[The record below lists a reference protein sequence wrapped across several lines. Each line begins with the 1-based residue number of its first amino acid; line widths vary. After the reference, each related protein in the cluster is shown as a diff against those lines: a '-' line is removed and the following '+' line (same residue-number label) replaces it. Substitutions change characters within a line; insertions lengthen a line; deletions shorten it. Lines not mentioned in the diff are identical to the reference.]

1 MRIKEINNTLDSLLN
16 LRDWKNP
23 LLEIWIKKK
32 LEFNLLTGENSYNDV
47 DSFLELYQE
56 RRNWFLERVHFL
68 KGNLSDFQ
76 KAEIIVGKN
85 FVSIHQ
91 IIKMREPG
99 IEPGLQ
105 RWQRRVLPLNYSR
118 LI

>member
-1 MRIKEINNTLDSLLN
+1 MRIKEINNIIDSLLN

-23 LLEIWIKKK
+23 LWEMWIKKK
-32 LEFNLLTGENSYNDV
+32 LEFNLLTGENNYDDV
-47 DSFLELYQE
+47 DSVLELCQE

-85 FVSIHQ
+85 FERISITYKNKVFNK
-91 IIKMREPG
+91 IK
-99 IEPGLQ
+99 
-105 RWQRRVLPLNYSR
+105 NYN
-118 LI
+118 